1 MKKLTVPKISVFLI
15 LSIFSALVFLSCS
28 GANYSG
34 LQTSNEV
41 NRLFESFQVLDDHN
55 YYYSGSDNRPEAI
68 LGVHKDYVLKTK
80 LWKPVN
86 LTSEQLRLWI
96 NMMTDHRGTSF
107 RIFGARVVVAGGKQ
121 IGIWYSPYYWTSVR
135 MLDDRHV
142 VINTPTASPGEI
154 KRGFLF
160 GHDED

>member
-1 MKKLTVPKISVFLI
+1 MKTLTLPKISVFII
-15 LSIFSALVFLSCS
+15 LPIFSALVFFSCS
-28 GANYSG
+28 GANFSG

-68 LGVHKDYVLKTK
+68 LGVHKDYVLKTT
-80 LWKPVN
+80 LWKPVS

-96 NMMTDHRGTSF
+96 NMMTDQRGTSF

-121 IGIWYSPYYWTSVR
+121 IGIWYSPHNWTSVR

-160 GHDED
+160 GQDED